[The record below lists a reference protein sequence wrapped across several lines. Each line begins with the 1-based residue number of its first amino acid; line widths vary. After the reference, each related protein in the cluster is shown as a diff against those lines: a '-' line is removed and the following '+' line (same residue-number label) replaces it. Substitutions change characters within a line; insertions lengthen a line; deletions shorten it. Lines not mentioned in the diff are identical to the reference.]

1 MQVVELIISDGNLLM
16 NKKKI
21 LKERNETSLLYKY
34 INEKK
39 KHRIVRIIHTIYIF
53 TKKKMKTM

>member
-39 KHRIVRIIHTIYIF
+39 NIE
-53 TKKKMKTM
+53 